1 MNAIKKSHFPEF
13 RKANKRFLEI
23 ENDAKG
29 TTASW
34 TTTIPQSRMSTYS
47 GGYWNN
53 TTNNYPYP
61 SYSQNGIC
69 GTISSAVML
78 AYYDDYVNNNYVPAS
93 IRTQYSS
100 SPGSLITTLYSYID
114 ALHPNGTLPSH
125 LNAGIYNFL
134 SNHSYVSTGHQSF
147 YSSGA
152 TWVTAKNEI
161 NAGYPLC
168 IGLVEVLGSTYGN
181 HWVVAYQ
188 YLDTGNI
195 STRMYKCVDV
205 IGSYTAAVYVCWS
218 VGEVHMD

>member
-1 MNAIKKSHFPEF
+1 MDWAEMEIFWASTFCLEDQPVKPINRRLLRNIVVSKSPC
-13 RKANKRFLEI
+13 
-23 ENDAKG
+23 
-29 TTASW
+29 
-34 TTTIPQSRMSTYS
+34 
-47 GGYWNN
+47 
-53 TTNNYPYP
+53 
-61 SYSQNGIC
+61 YSQNGIC

-147 YSSGA
+147 YTTGG
-152 TWVTAKNEI
+152 TWSIAKNEI

-168 IGLVEVLGSTYGN
+168 IGLVGALGSIYGN

-188 YLDTGNI
+188 YLETGNI

-205 IGSYTAAVYVCWS
+205 IGSYTAAVYVFWTQGA
-218 VGEVHMD
+218 VYMD